1 MIYVEISLLI
11 IAEVCV
17 LSPGPRGP
25 DWKALHLGLRAW
37 HCLLESLV
45 GCVFEFV
52 PPSPSWLPPC
62 PGCSPASPSPLLHPL
77 PTLGRGQ
84 QVPPARE
91 LWAGAGVGTGES
103 QGMT

>member
-11 IAEVCV
+11 ITEVCV

-62 PGCSPASPSPLLHPL
+62 PGWSPASPSLLLHRL
-77 PTLGRGQ
+77 TTLGRGQ
-84 QVPPARE
+84 QVPLHVSCE
-91 LWAGAGVGTGES
+91 LGLGWGQENLRA
-103 QGMT
+103 